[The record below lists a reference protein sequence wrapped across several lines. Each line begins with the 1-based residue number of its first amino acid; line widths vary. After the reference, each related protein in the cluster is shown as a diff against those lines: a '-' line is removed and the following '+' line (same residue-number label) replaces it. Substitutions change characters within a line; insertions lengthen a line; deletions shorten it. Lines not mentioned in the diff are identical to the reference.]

1 MRLKFQI
8 RGAAGEIAYLQVSIM
23 PGAAGF
29 VEWPRV
35 GAGHGGAVRRSKREG
50 EQAVLARG
58 TGDKGTGAALKL
70 WGSWGS

>member
-1 MRLKFQI
+1 MLVCVD
-8 RGAAGEIAYLQVSIM
+8 Y

-35 GAGHGGAVRRSKREG
+35 GAGHGGAVRRSKGEG
-50 EQAVLARG
+50 AQAALARG
-58 TGDKGTGAALKL
+58 AGDEGTGAAPKL